1 MYMSTKYIILTKDE
15 RDAADDNERN
25 QIFFINKPLS
35 YLMPSVNHTYYSE
48 RGLFENNLIEWCK
61 QFCRKDAVFLD
72 IGAHTGSYA
81 ITLAPYSGKVFA
93 FEPQKMTYYAL
104 CGGVALSGL
113 TNVEC
118 LRMGLGNQAQN
129 GPKTLHI
136 VSNDGG
142 GSTVHAPP
150 SDKVLNSEVIEIRT
164 LDSLGLQGAIS
175 FIKMDVEENELQVL
189 QGGMET
195 IARCGYPKILFESNS
210 QTNTALFDYLREI
223 LGYQIVKVSGFFN
236 MYLAEKNI

>member
-1 MYMSTKYIILTKDE
+1 MTTKYIILTKDE
-15 RDAADDNERN
+15 RDAADNNQNN
-25 QIFFINKPLS
+25 QIFYINKPLT

-61 QFCRKDAVFLD
+61 QFCRKDAFILD

-81 ITLAPYSGKVFA
+81 ITLAPYCANVIA

-104 CGGVALSGL
+104 CGGVALSGA
-113 TNVEC
+113 NNIEC
-118 LRMGLGNQAQN
+118 LKLGLGNTDQN
-129 GPKTLHI
+129 GSKTLHI

-142 GSTVHAPP
+142 GSTLHAPN
-150 SDKVLNSEVIEIRT
+150 SDKILNSEVIEICT
-164 LDSLGLQGAIS
+164 LDSLNIQSKIS

-195 IARCGYPKILFESNS
+195 IVRAGYPKILFESNS

-223 LGYQIVKVSGFFN
+223 LGYQIIKVSGFFN
-236 MYLAEKNI
+236 MYLAERSTI